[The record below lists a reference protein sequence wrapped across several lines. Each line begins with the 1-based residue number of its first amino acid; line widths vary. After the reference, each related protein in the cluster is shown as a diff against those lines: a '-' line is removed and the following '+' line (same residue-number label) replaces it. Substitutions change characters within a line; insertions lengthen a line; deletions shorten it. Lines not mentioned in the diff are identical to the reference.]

1 MGLTLN
7 DDSNFMLLEPF
18 FNKIN
23 LGISPQGY
31 IDAEQS
37 TTRYN
42 LKSKFENYDDVDV
55 MIKLTS
61 DLTQDDFN
69 NIVILKMII
78 QDYESGMYSI
88 GNLSVEI
95 K

>member
-1 MGLTLN
+1 
-7 DDSNFMLLEPF
+7 
-18 FNKIN
+18 
-23 LGISPQGY
+23 
-31 IDAEQS
+31 
-37 TTRYN
+37 
-42 LKSKFENYDDVDV
+42 

-69 NIVILKMII
+69 NIIILKMII
-78 QDYESGMYSI
+78 QDYEPGMYSI